1 MNLILW
7 TRFQK
12 YFQGLIFA
20 NKPKN
25 LEIEQF
31 CYRKHLCMQVIY
43 FAKALSLMDYVT
55 VK

>member
-1 MNLILW
+1 MNLILL

-20 NKPKN
+20 NKKN
-25 LEIEQF
+25 REIEQF
-31 CYRKHLCMQVIY
+31 SYRKHLCMQVIY

-55 VK
+55 VR